1 MTEVV
6 HKKHSD
12 TMWTGVSPLFPS
24 TENLNYTLYKEARR
38 DLSSL
43 CLVFV
48 PPLSVV
54 HESLFQIQSE
64 VYN

>member
-1 MTEVV
+1 
-6 HKKHSD
+6 
-12 TMWTGVSPLFPS
+12 MWTGVSPLFPS